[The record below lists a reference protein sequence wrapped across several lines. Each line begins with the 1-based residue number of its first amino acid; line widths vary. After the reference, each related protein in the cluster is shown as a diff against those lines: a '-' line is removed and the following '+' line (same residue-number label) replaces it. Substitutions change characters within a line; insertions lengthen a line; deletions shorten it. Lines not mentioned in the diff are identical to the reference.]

1 MKNKVSLLAAIA
13 GSLSLLSSV
22 AIADTSPEMSPALSL
37 EKMIQAKSEQ
47 KLAAEAKNFN
57 QIATLAGSRKDE
69 LAKRKDE
76 VASAYKTW
84 HDLKSSVETSPGKA
98 NFDNFKAIE
107 AAAQT
112 YSQANKA
119 FIDLQKDILAKNGF
133 PSDAVNAL
141 NASGAPIVAINAL
154 NAAAPSAA
162 GSK

>member
-1 MKNKVSLLAAIA
+1 MKSKTNIISAIA
-13 GSLSLLSSV
+13 GALSLLSSV
-22 AIADTSPEMSPALSL
+22 AIADTSPEMSPALGL

-57 QIATLAGSRKDE
+57 QIAALAGDRQDE
-69 LAKRKDE
+69 LAKRKNE
-76 VASAYKTW
+76 VASTFKTW
-84 HDLKSSVETSPGKA
+84 HDLKSAVEASPNKA
-98 NFDNFKAIE
+98 SSNEFKAIE
-107 AAAQT
+107 VAAQS

-133 PSDAVNAL
+133 SFDAVIAL
-141 NASGAPIVAINAL
+141 NASGAPIVAVNAL